1 MGLRYPE
8 TPADVHAKLVSA
20 VNRGMRTPE
29 MTKYFEATGFD
40 PMFNFGPAEMG
51 RYQADEYQR
60 FKGIADT
67 IGVKPE

>member
-1 MGLRYPE
+1 MVRTQ
-8 TPADVHAKLVSA
+8 TPIHVHAKLVDA

-29 MTKYFEATGFD
+29 MTKYFEVTGAE
-40 PMFNFGPAEMG
+40 PMYTFGPAEMG